1 MTGSTYRVVINPEG
15 YPPASSDL
23 LLSRTETT
31 TVPPFRLRQ
40 VRKLVGRVQDCGGK
54 PVAGARVFF
63 PSGEPSTT
71 TDAQGRFVL
80 EGILPDRTYLL
91 VRAEGFRFQ
100 GWPAIPSRQA
110 EERNTSSRGR
120 MNRPTER

>member
-1 MTGSTYRVVINPEG
+1 MTGSSYRVAIVPEG
-15 YPPASSDL
+15 VPPESYSDL
-23 LLSRTETT
+23 LPAKTDLT

-40 VRKLVGRVQDCGGK
+40 VRKLLGRIQDRGGK
-54 PVAGARVFF
+54 PVAGARVFL

-100 GWPAIPSRQA
+100 GWPAIPARQA
-110 EERNTSSRGR
+110 RGAQ
-120 MNRPTER
+120 PHPLADE